1 MASLKEIKG
10 RIASVQSTLK
20 ITSAMKMVS
29 SAKLHKVQ
37 GTAASFAE
45 YESRLSAMVA
55 TLRAVAEVQSP
66 LIETHAS
73 VKRAVL
79 VALASDTSLCGG
91 FNASAIKATLEAVMR
106 LRNEGFEQ
114 VEVVPIGEKMVAA
127 MVKSGYTVLRQF
139 PTSIN
144 DYTYDEVAR
153 LTEWLIE
160 EYVAERVDR
169 VEVAYHH
176 FHSMGRQTLTVDQVL
191 PIAVERFEVDA
202 KVADT
207 DYIFEPS
214 ADELISS
221 LVPYAVKTQMYE
233 IVLDNTTS
241 EHAAR
246 TVAMQTASDNAND
259 LLDELRLTY
268 NKRRQ
273 QAITDELADITS
285 HE

>member
-20 ITSAMKMVS
+20 ITSAMKMIS

-55 TLRAVAEVQSP
+55 TLRSVAKVSSP
-66 LIETHAS
+66 FTLSHTSKKKAII
-73 VKRAVL
+73 
-79 VALASDTSLCGG
+79 VALASDSSLCGG
-91 FNASAIKATLEAVMR
+91 FNASAIKALNETEKR
-106 LRNEGFEQ
+106 LAAEDYKEQ
-114 VEVVPIGEKMVAA
+114 TVIAIGEKMVAA
-127 MVKSGYTVLRQF
+127 ATKAGCDMCREF
-139 PTSIN
+139 PTSIG
-144 DYTYDEVAR
+144 DYTYADVAR
-153 LTEWLIE
+153 LADWLME
-160 EYVAERVDR
+160 EYAAERIDR
-169 VEVAYHH
+169 VEVVYHH
-176 FHSMGRQTLTVDQVL
+176 FHSMGRQTPASDQLL
-191 PIAVERFEVDA
+191 PMTDDSLVAAAESDVE
-202 KVADT
+202 
-207 DYIFEPS
+207 YIFEPS
-214 ADELISS
+214 VEELLAS
-221 LVPYAVKTQMYE
+221 LVPYAVKTRLYE
-233 IVLDNTTS
+233 ILLDNTTS

>member
-45 YESRLSAMVA
+45 YESRLSSMVA
-55 TLRAVAEVQSP
+55 TLRSVAKVSSP
-66 LIETHAS
+66 FTLSHTSKKKAII
-73 VKRAVL
+73 
-79 VALASDTSLCGG
+79 VALASDSSLCGG
-91 FNASAIKATLEAVMR
+91 FNASAIKALNETEKR
-106 LRNEGFEQ
+106 LAAEGYKEQ
-114 VEVVPIGEKMVAA
+114 TVIAIGEKMVAA
-127 MVKSGYTVLRQF
+127 ATKVGCDMCREF
-139 PTSIN
+139 PTSIG
-144 DYTYDEVAR
+144 DYTYADVAR
-153 LTEWLIE
+153 LADWLME
-160 EYVAERVDR
+160 EYAAERIDR
-169 VEVAYHH
+169 VEVVYHH
-176 FHSMGRQTLTVDQVL
+176 FHSMGRQTPASDQLL
-191 PIAVERFEVDA
+191 PMTDDSLVAAAESDVE
-202 KVADT
+202 
-207 DYIFEPS
+207 YIFEPS
-214 ADELISS
+214 VEELLAS
-221 LVPYAVKTQMYE
+221 LVPYAVKTRLYE
-233 IVLDNTTS
+233 ILLDNTTS

>member
-20 ITSAMKMVS
+20 ITSAMKMVA

-37 GTAASFAE
+37 GAAASFAE
-45 YESRLSAMVA
+45 YEQRLSAMVA
-55 TLRAVAEVQSP
+55 TLRATAEVRSP
-66 LIETHAS
+66 LVEPHSATR
-73 VKRAVL
+73 RAIL

-91 FNASAIKATLEAVMR
+91 FNASAIKSAHEAVER
-106 LRNEGFEQ
+106 LRSEGFEQ
-114 VEVVPIGEKMVAA
+114 VEVVPIGVKMAAA
-127 MVKSGYTVLRQF
+127 MAKSGYEVSGDF
-139 PTSIN
+139 PTSVG
-144 DYTYDEVAR
+144 DYAYEDVAR
-153 LTEWLIE
+153 LAEWLME
-160 EYVAERVDR
+160 EYCAERVDR

-176 FHSMGRQTLTVDQVL
+176 FHSMGRQVATVDCLL
-191 PIAVERFEVDA
+191 PIAAERFAVEER
-202 KVADT
+202 VADA

-214 ADELISS
+214 AEALMSS

-233 IVLDNTTS
+233 ILLDNTTS